1 MDREVGELSFLSLLL
16 ASQLATTPITLDE
29 VREASRQSLDAIRAQ
44 LDVTR
49 AETAT
54 KTSRSVI
61 FPQVDLNLG
70 AGVALI
76 GAQRSFQTVPVI
88 DPASGTITGFSQ
100 RVVDTQP
107 VEQGR
112 FTFGLIV
119 SQLLY
124 DGGRWWNQLAQ
135 SGAQEEAT
143 RGQLREQQ
151 LSSELE
157 ATRRFFELVKAQLA
171 LKVFVE
177 TLGRSKQ
184 QVDRASAL
192 YEAGR
197 GSRSAVYDARTSLAN
212 DEINVV
218 RQRQRI
224 GQARLSLLQW
234 LGRSDADVEAV
245 VPANLDQSSPTF
257 ETAHALKTA
266 RDTRPLFKSLEASI
280 RAGELG
286 VAVSRADYFPRIT
299 ASAQYSRNSPAL
311 DLFFDPTKQ
320 NVLSLGANLTWDLFS
335 GFQHVAQEERARA
348 DLTQAQAQ
356 QKQSI
361 IDLEA
366 EIARANDAYS
376 TEVEVLAI
384 SEKNLGVAKEQQS
397 LEEERFSAG
406 AGSSLEV
413 RNAQIKYTQ
422 AQLSVLQGRADV
434 ATARAALERAVGGSP

>member
-1 MDREVGELSFLSLLL
+1 MSLLSLLVV
-16 ASQLATTPITLDE
+16 SQLAATPITIEE
-29 VREASRQSLDAIRAQ
+29 VREASRQSLDAIRAR
-44 LDVTR
+44 LEVAR
-49 AETAT
+49 AETVT
-54 KTSRSVI
+54 KSSRAVI
-61 FPQVDLNLG
+61 FPQVDFNLG
-70 AGVALI
+70 AGVSFI
-76 GAQRSFQTVPVI
+76 GRQRAFSTVPVF
-88 DPASGTITGFSQ
+88 DANQVLTGYEQ
-100 RVVDTQP
+100 RAVDTDP
-107 VEQGR
+107 NEQGR
-112 FTFGLIV
+112 FSFGLSV
-119 SQLLY
+119 NQLLY

-135 SGAQEEAT
+135 SGAQEEAA
-143 RGQLREQQ
+143 RGQLEEQQ

-171 LKVFVE
+171 HKVFVE

-184 QVDRASAL
+184 QLDRAGAL

-197 GSRSAVYDARTSLAN
+197 GSRSAVYDARTNLAN

-245 VPANLDQSSPTF
+245 VPANLAQPAPGF
-257 ETAHALKTA
+257 ETASAIKTA
-266 RDTRPLFKSLEASI
+266 RQNRPLFKSLDANI

-299 ASAQYSRNSPAL
+299 ASAQYSRNAPAI
-311 DLFFDPTKQ
+311 DLFVDPTRQ
-320 NVLSLGANLTWDLFS
+320 NVLTLGANLTWDIFS
-335 GFQHVAQEERARA
+335 GFQHVAQEERARVE
-348 DLTQAQAQ
+348 LSSAQAQ

-361 IDLEA
+361 VDLEA
-366 EIARANDAYS
+366 EISRANDAYA
-376 TEVEVLAI
+376 TEVEVLSI
-384 SEKNLGVAKEQQS
+384 SEKNLGVAKEQTT

-422 AQLSVLQGRADV
+422 SQLSVLQGRADV

>member
-1 MDREVGELSFLSLLL
+1 MSLLSLLV
-16 ASQLATTPITLDE
+16 AGQLAATPITLEE
-29 VREASRQSLDAIRAQ
+29 VREASRQSLDAIRAR

-49 AETAT
+49 AASAT
-54 KTSRSVI
+54 KSSRSVI

-70 AGVALI
+70 AGVSFI
-76 GAQRSFQTVPVI
+76 GTQRAFTTVPVF
-88 DPASGTITGFSQ
+88 DATGQPTGFEQ
-100 RVVDTQP
+100 RAVDTNP
-107 VEQGR
+107 NEQGR
-112 FTFGLIV
+112 FTFGV
-119 SQLLY
+119 SVNQLLY

-143 RGQLREQQ
+143 RGQLAEQQ

-177 TLGRSKQ
+177 TLGRSRQ
-184 QVDRASAL
+184 QLDRASAL

-197 GSRSAVYDARTSLAN
+197 GQRSAVYDAKTSLAN

-218 RQRQRI
+218 RQKQRI
-224 GQARLSLLQW
+224 SQARLALLQW
-234 LGRSDADVEAV
+234 LGRGDADVEAV
-245 VPANLDQSSPTF
+245 VPAGLDQPQPSY
-257 ETAHALKTA
+257 ETASALKAA
-266 RDTRPLFKSLEASI
+266 RDRRPLFKSLEANI
-280 RAGELG
+280 RASELA
-286 VAVSRADYFPRIT
+286 VDVSRADYFPRI
-299 ASAQYSRNSPAL
+299 AVSAQYSRNSPAI
-311 DLFFDPTKQ
+311 DLFVDPTRQ
-320 NVLSLGANLTWDLFS
+320 NVLTLGANLSWDLFS

-348 DLTQAQAQ
+348 DLSQAQAQ

-361 IDLEA
+361 VDLEA
-366 EIARANDAYS
+366 EITRANEAYS

-384 SEKNLGVAKEQQS
+384 SERNLGVAKEQQA

-434 ATARAALERAVGGSP
+434 ATAKAALERAVGGSP

>member
-1 MDREVGELSFLSLLL
+1 MSLLSLLL
-16 ASQLATTPITLDE
+16 ASQLAATPITLEE
-29 VREASRQSLDAIRAQ
+29 VRAASRQSLDAVRAQ
-44 LDVTR
+44 LDVAR
-49 AETAT
+49 AESAT

-61 FPQVDLNLG
+61 FPQLDLNLG

-88 DPASGTITGFSQ
+88 DPTSGSISGFSQ
-100 RVVDTQP
+100 QVVDTQP

-112 FTFGLIV
+112 FSFGLSV
-119 SQLLY
+119 NQLLY

-143 RGQLREQQ
+143 RGQLLEQQ
-151 LSSELE
+151 LASEFE

-184 QVDRASAL
+184 LVERASAL

-197 GSRSAVYDARTSLAN
+197 GSRSAVFDARTSLAN

-245 VPANLDQSSPTF
+245 VPANLDQASPAF

-266 RDTRPLFKSLEASI
+266 RESRPLFKSLEDSI

-320 NVLSLGANLTWDLFS
+320 NVLTLGANLTWDLFS

-422 AQLSVLQGRADV
+422 SQLSVLQGRADV

>member
-1 MDREVGELSFLSLLL
+1 MSLLSLLV
-16 ASQLATTPITLDE
+16 ASQLAATPITLDE
-29 VREASRQSLDAIRAQ
+29 VRQASRESLDAIRAR
-44 LDVTR
+44 LDVAR
-49 AETAT
+49 AESAT

-61 FPQVDLNLG
+61 FPQLDFNLG
-70 AGVALI
+70 AGVSFI
-76 GAQRSFQTVPVI
+76 GSQRAFQTVPVF
-88 DPASGTITGFSQ
+88 DPASGSITGFEQ
-100 RVVDTQP
+100 KPVDTSP

-112 FTFGLIV
+112 FTLGL
-119 SQLLY
+119 SLNQLLY
-124 DGGRWWNQLAQ
+124 DGGRWWNQIAQ

-143 RGQLREQQ
+143 RGQLAEQQ

-157 ATRRFFELVKAQLA
+157 ATRRFFDLVKAQLS

-177 TLGRSKQ
+177 TVGRSKQ
-184 QVDRASAL
+184 QVERATAL

-197 GSRSAVYDARTSLAN
+197 GPRSGMYDARTNLAN

-218 RQRQRI
+218 RQKQRI
-224 GQARLSLLQW
+224 GQARLALLQW
-234 LGRSDADVEAV
+234 LGRSDSDIEAV
-245 VPANLDQSSPTF
+245 VPAGLDQPQPTY
-257 ETAHALKTA
+257 EIANALKTA
-266 RDTRPLFKSLEASI
+266 RDRRPLFKSLEANI

-286 VAVSRADYFPRIT
+286 VAVSRSDYFPRIT
-299 ASAQYSRNSPAL
+299 ASANYSRNSPTL
-311 DLFFDPTKQ
+311 DRFVDPTRQ

-366 EIARANDAYS
+366 EITRANDAYS

-384 SEKNLGVAKEQQS
+384 SEKNLGVAQEQAK
-397 LEEERFSAG
+397 LEEERFAAG

-434 ATARAALERAVGGSP
+434 ATAKAALERAVGGTP

>member
-1 MDREVGELSFLSLLL
+1 MSLLSLLL
-16 ASQLATTPITLDE
+16 ASQLAATPLTLAE
-29 VREASRQSLDAIRAQ
+29 VREASRKSLDAVRAE

-49 AETAT
+49 AELTT

-70 AGVALI
+70 AGVSLI
-76 GAQRSFQTVPVI
+76 GPQRAFTTVPTFDANQVL
-88 DPASGTITGFSQ
+88 TGYEQ
-100 RVVDTQP
+100 RAVDTNP
-107 VEQGR
+107 NEQGR
-112 FTFGLIV
+112 FSFGVSVNQLI
-119 SQLLY
+119 Y

-143 RGQLREQQ
+143 RGQLAEQQ

-184 QVDRASAL
+184 QLDRANAL

-197 GSRSAVYDARTSLAN
+197 GQRSAVYDARTSLAN

-224 GQARLSLLQW
+224 GQARLALLQW
-234 LGRSDADVEAV
+234 LGRADADVEAV
-245 VPANLDQSSPTF
+245 VPAGLDQPAPAF
-257 ETAHALKTA
+257 ETAKALESA
-266 RDTRPLFKSLEASI
+266 RRSRPLFKSLDANI
-280 RAGELG
+280 RAGELA
-286 VAVSRADYFPRIT
+286 VAVSRSDYFPRIS

-311 DLFFDPTKQ
+311 DLFFDPTRQ
-320 NVLSLGANLTWDLFS
+320 NVLTLGANLSWDLFS
-335 GFQHVAQEERARA
+335 GFQHVAQEARARTE
-348 DLTQAQAQ
+348 LTQAQAQ
-356 QKQSI
+356 QRQSI

-366 EIARANDAYS
+366 EITRANDAYA

-384 SEKNLGVAKEQQS
+384 SEKNLDVAREQTA

-434 ATARAALERAVGGSP
+434 ATARAALERSVGGSP